1 MQNNFIIRNHEDYL
15 RAHIT
20 VLRRN
25 PQKTGSATG
34 SKTQPDTKSTRCKS
48 SRANGSR
55 QAAKLMSFPINRV
68 IP

>member
-25 PQKTGSATG
+25 PQKVGSVVG
-34 SKTQPDTKSTRCKS
+34 SKT
-48 SRANGSR
+48 
-55 QAAKLMSFPINRV
+55 
-68 IP
+68 